1 MSTATGVTTP
11 RPVSEP
17 TPPQPRTA
25 ARRLTGRAGLAG
37 LAVVVIALTV
47 TSLLVG
53 AQPLDLAG
61 LVRGDSLAWLTFTE
75 SRVPR
80 TAAILLAGSALG
92 MIGLIVQLLARNRF
106 VEPGTIGSTDSAAL
120 ALVLVSAVAPG
131 APVALKI
138 VVGVVGALLGT
149 GVFFG
154 VISRFK
160 HRAGLIIPLV
170 GLVIGSVI
178 SALTSFLAFRFDLVQ
193 SLGSWMSGSFSSI
206 IGGRYEL
213 LWLVLLGSVAAWWA
227 ADRLTAAGMGEAFAR
242 NLGINHNRVLAI
254 GLVVVAVVSAIIVVV
269 VGGIPFLGLVVPN
282 LVRMLIG
289 DNLRRSLPWI
299 ALGGA
304 GLVLACDILAR
315 VVRFPYEVPVS
326 LVIGIL
332 CGTVFLALLVRQRG
346 AS

>member
-1 MSTATGVTTP
+1 MRLVLLGV
-11 RPVSEP
+11 VVLLL
-17 TPPQPRTA
+17 TA
-25 ARRLTGRAGLAG
+25 A
-37 LAVVVIALTV
+37 
-47 TSLLVG
+47 SLLVG
-53 AQPLDLAG
+53 AQPLSLPDL
-61 LVRGDSLAWLTFTE
+61 LSGDPVAWLTFTE

-120 ALVLVSAVAPG
+120 ALVLVSAAAPE
-131 APVALKI
+131 APVAIKI
-138 VVGVVGALLGT
+138 AVGIVGALAGT
-149 GVFFG
+149 ALFFG
-154 VISRFK
+154 IIARFK

-170 GLVIGSVI
+170 GLVIGSII

-193 SLGSWMSGSFSSI
+193 SLGSWLSGSFSGV

-213 LWLVLLGSVAAWWA
+213 LWLVLLGSIAAWWA

-254 GLVVVAVVSAIIVVV
+254 GLVVVAIVSAIVVVV

-282 LVRMLIG
+282 LVRMFVG

-304 GLVLACDILAR
+304 GLVLACDLLAR

-332 CGTVFLALLVRQRG
+332 CGAAFLAMLVRQRS
-346 AS
+346 AA